1 MANTAAQPGLLRDI
15 NYVSRRACQQLE
27 PRAAPANSSAAREC
41 SNDRDAVVDRDGSG
55 ATTSFAAR
63 IAVVTI
69 DDTTA
74 KNDADYRSDS
84 NAIAATATD
93 SAVIDA
99 AAGLGDWLR
108 TGARN
113 RCLLNWSR
121 LRCYGSRLDRL
132 FGLDFDRSLDAS
144 WSRLVLR
151 DTL

>member
-1 MANTAAQPGLLRDI
+1 MTNTAAQPGLLRDI

-55 ATTSFAAR
+55 TTTSFAAR

-69 DDTTA
+69 DDAPA
-74 KNDADYRSDS
+74 KNDADHRSDS
-84 NAIAATATD
+84 NAVAATATD
-93 SAVIDA
+93 RAVIA
-99 AAGLGDWLR
+99 ATAGLCYRLR

-113 RCLLNWSR
+113 RRFLNWSR
-121 LRCYGSRLDRL
+121 LRRYGSRLDCL

-144 WSRLVLR
+144 RSRLVLR